1 MDRIIID
8 KEKLQQLCNQRR
20 AILINVE
27 RIAPFAEGT
36 HIPVLCVVVM
46 DIETGVEY
54 EYVE

>member
-1 MDRIIID
+1 MDRIVID
-8 KEKLQQLCNQRR
+8 KEKLQKLCSDRR
-20 AILINVE
+20 AILISVE

-46 DIETGVEY
+46 DSETGQEY